1 MSLKVTFK
9 GYKTV
14 TSQNVSYEAQVKN
27 FLPRRK
33 VMFRSQDIQVFV
45 LLTIN
50 YLRNLWIHDE
60 YWYIRQGTFLNISL
74 EPQHTYNEIK
84 LSAIDQ

>member
-50 YLRNLWIHDE
+50 YLRNL
-60 YWYIRQGTFLNISL
+60 
-74 EPQHTYNEIK
+74 
-84 LSAIDQ
+84 